1 MYHNKSNPDQL
12 IGLSIELLEK
22 LSAALHFNYTI
33 AVENRVGLINKNGS
47 WDGLIKKIIDKEAEI
62 GIGPI
67 SVMAEREAFIDFT
80 VPYYDLVGITIL
92 MQVKLTPSNPF
103 KFLTVLE
110 WDVWLYIS
118 VSFIV
123 TR

>member
-1 MYHNKSNPDQL
+1 MYKNVENSSQL
-12 IGLSIELLEK
+12 IGLCVEILQR
-22 LSAALHFNYTI
+22 LSAALNFKYNIT
-33 AVENRVGLINKNGS
+33 VVDRVGLMQPNNTWDGIMAEIINK
-47 WDGLIKKIIDKEAEI
+47 KAEI

-80 VPYYDLVGITIL
+80 VPYYDLTGIAIL
-92 MQVKLTPSNPF
+92 MQVKSTPSNPF

-110 WDVWLYIS
+110 WDVWFYIS
-118 VSFIV
+118 GTFIV